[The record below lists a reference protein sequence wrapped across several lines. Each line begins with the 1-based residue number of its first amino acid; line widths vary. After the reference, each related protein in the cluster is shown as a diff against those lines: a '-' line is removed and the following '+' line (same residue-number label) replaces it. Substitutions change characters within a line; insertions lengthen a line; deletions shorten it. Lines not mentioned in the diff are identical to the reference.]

1 MYCLVQHKSS
11 TAHFKHSKRK
21 VNDLGRL
28 IAGRGVDESILQLT
42 VSPQTHMCRSPY
54 QASADW
60 DSCFTQVSPK
70 KPASRILS
78 MLALARDH
86 VSLI

>member
-1 MYCLVQHKSS
+1 
-11 TAHFKHSKRK
+11 
-21 VNDLGRL
+21 
-28 IAGRGVDESILQLT
+28 LT